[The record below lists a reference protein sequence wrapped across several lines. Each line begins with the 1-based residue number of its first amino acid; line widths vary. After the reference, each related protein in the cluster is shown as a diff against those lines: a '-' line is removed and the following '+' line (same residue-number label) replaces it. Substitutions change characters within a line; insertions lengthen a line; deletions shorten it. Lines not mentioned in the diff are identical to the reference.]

1 MGQGGCLWAFI
12 DGELEV
18 RLMSLLDV
26 LCQLQA
32 VDREWGEKARLYR
45 SVEGRLSDG
54 SELKAKREAQQ
65 RRAEGLA
72 AEWVELR
79 DAELELSGLQ
89 AKAQKV
95 ETDLYGGR
103 IRAPRELENLR
114 RDSEYLQRRVSE
126 VEDRVL
132 IGLTGVDELEAAAR
146 SGEEELS
153 SFEAASADEHE
164 SLTVQYKELRSRLRK
179 LQSAREELR
188 RALGRA
194 ELALYDELRNKKRG
208 TSLSPVR
215 NGVCQMCRVT
225 VPSYKAELT
234 QAGDTVV
241 TCEGCGRILYP
252 G

>member
-1 MGQGGCLWAFI
+1 
-12 DGELEV
+12 
-18 RLMSLLDV
+18 MSLLGV

-32 VDREWGEKARLYR
+32 IDREWDEKARLYR

-54 SELKAKREAQQ
+54 SELKANREAQQ

-72 AEWVELR
+72 AERVELR

-89 AKAQKV
+89 TKAQEV

-114 RDSEYLQRRVSE
+114 RDSEYLQRRISE

-132 IGLTGVDELEAAAR
+132 IALTGMDELEAAAR
-146 SGEEELS
+146 RGEEELS
-153 SFEAASADEHE
+153 SFEAAWADEHE
-164 SLTVQYKELRSRLRK
+164 SLTAQYKELRARLRK

-225 VPSYKAELT
+225 VPSYKAELI